1 MFLCKFR
8 QFLNMKVSI
17 TPSMSNLKVKVDI
30 DTTNTK
36 EVKNKK
42 IY

>member
-1 MFLCKFR
+1 
-8 QFLNMKVSI
+8 
-17 TPSMSNLKVKVDI
+17 MSNLKVKVDI